1 MTTTTQTEYTFDDLL
16 AKSGDKLYELI
27 EGQLVEKQ
35 VGAIALW
42 AATQIARLIGNH
54 VEPTGRGFVFTE
66 LPINCFGWLRNHG
79 RRPDVVYMH
88 RERFRGGRLSD
99 DPVTAAPNLVAEVL
113 SPNDDAI
120 KVDVKVEEYLRAG
133 VELVWVVNPETR
145 TVRVHRA
152 DGSVHVFHEADTI
165 TGESV
170 LPEFK
175 AVVGEFFPALHVQSP
190 QP

>member
-1 MTTTTQTEYTFDDLL
+1 MTTTQTEYTFDDLL

-27 EGQLVEKQ
+27 HGQLVEKQ

-42 AATQIARLIGNH
+42 VATEIAALIRNH
-54 VEPTGRGFVFTE
+54 VHPTRRGFAFTE

-79 RRPDVVYMH
+79 RRPDVVYIH
-88 RERFRGGRLSD
+88 RERFPGGQLSD

-120 KVDVKVEEYLRAG
+120 EVDVKVEQYLRAG
-133 VELVWVVNPETR
+133 IDLVWVVNPETR

-152 DGSVHVFHEADTI
+152 DGSVQMFHQADTI
-165 TGESV
+165 TGEAV
-170 LPEFK
+170 LPDFK
-175 AVVGEFFPALHVQSP
+175 AVVGEFFAAIDMQSP

>member
-1 MTTTTQTEYTFDDLL
+1 MTTTQTEYTFEDLL

-27 EGQLVEKQ
+27 HGQLVEKQ

-42 AATQIARLIGNH
+42 VATEIARLVGNH
-54 VEPTGRGFVFTE
+54 VRPTGRGFVFTE

-79 RRPDVVYMH
+79 RRPDVVYLH
-88 RERFRGGRLSD
+88 RERFRGGQLND

-120 KVDVKVEEYLRAG
+120 DVDVKVEQYLRAG
-133 VELVWVVNPETR
+133 MELVWVVNPETR

-152 DGSVHVFHEADTI
+152 DGSVQMFHEADTI

-175 AVVGEFFPALHVQSP
+175 AVVREFFPVVDIQP
-190 QP
+190 QQA